1 MIVVK
6 DSYLAFNT
14 QLAAKFALAYRDL
27 NSSFFLHFHLEQ
39 SFFPD
44 PSVLLF
50 FIFFIFY
57 CVCVCVFVCVFF
69 CFVCCCFFVGFFWG
83 GCCFVFKFLI

>member
-50 FIFFIFY
+50 FMFFIFI
-57 CVCVCVFVCVFF
+57 VCVCVFVCVFF